1 MSSDGSQPSTYS
13 DFPAC
18 KKGSGTEVFDQGSP
32 STCAG
37 AHTLVRG
44 RTTPRTFESVMTNAC
59 INKHNSI

>member
-44 RTTPRTFESVMTNAC
+44 RTTPTYF
-59 INKHNSI
+59 